1 MKSKLFLPYSRQEII
16 EEDLKAVERVLKS
29 DLLTQGPIVE
39 EFEKKLGKTVKS
51 KHVIATN
58 SATSAL
64 HIACLALGLSKDD
77 YLWTSP
83 ITFVASANCARYC
96 GAKVDFVD
104 IDQNSGLM
112 SIYKL
117 KEKLEKASLE
127 GNLPKIVVP
136 VHLTGSS
143 CDMEEI
149 YLLSKKYG
157 FKILE
162 DASHAIGGEYK
173 NQPVGS
179 CRFSDITVFSFHPVK
194 IITSGE
200 GGAATT
206 NNKSLFIKMNELRS
220 HGITKDKS
228 KFKYFGNNLW
238 CYEQQDLGF
247 NYRISEIHSALGLSQ
262 LKRLKTIVKERNKQH
277 IYYSKILKDLPIK
290 LLKVPKDVYSS
301 FHLQVIQFNEEI
313 EYNYKEIFINL
324 RNSGIGVQLHYLPVH
339 LQPYYQNIG
348 FKEEMFPNSEKYAKK
363 SLSIPL
369 YPGLNEKDQNYVKEQ
384 LANIIS

>member
-16 EEDLKAVERVLKS
+16 EEDFNAVERVLKS

-39 EFEKKLGKTVKS
+39 EFEKELGKTVKS

-104 IDQNSGLM
+104 IDQNTGLM
-112 SIYKL
+112 SIHKL
-117 KEKLEKASLE
+117 EEKLEKASLE
-127 GNLPKIVVP
+127 GSLPKILVP

-143 CDMEEI
+143 CDMEAI

-157 FKILE
+157 FRILE
-162 DASHAIGGEYK
+162 DASHAIGGDYK

-206 NNKSLFIKMNELRS
+206 NNKSLFIKMHELRS
-220 HGITKDKS
+220 HGITKDKN
-228 KFKYFGNNLW
+228 KFKYFSDNLW

-247 NYRISEIHSALGLSQ
+247 NYRISEIHAALGLSQ
-262 LKRLKTIVKERNKQH
+262 LKRLKRIVNERNRQH
-277 IYYSKILKDLPIK
+277 LYYLKILNNLPIK
-290 LLKVPKDVYSS
+290 LLEVPQNVYSS
-301 FHLQVIQFNEEI
+301 FHLQVIQFQKNHI
-313 EYNYKEIFINL
+313 FNYKKIFNSL

-339 LQPYYQNIG
+339 LQPYYQSLD
-348 FKEEMFPNSEKYAKK
+348 FKEGMFPESEKYAQK

-369 YPGLNEKDQNYVKEQ
+369 YPGLSEEDQNYVKEK
-384 LANIIS
+384 LLSLLK